1 MNKTL
6 IVPSSLNDIPLQQ
19 MLEYQQLNPELD
31 DHEKSIQAVSIFCNI
46 SVKEVTQIP
55 YEVLSRTVDLIKKA
69 LNEKPKFEPKFELN
83 GVKYGFVPN
92 LDELSTGSF
101 VDIENYYKNNELYRV
116 LSVLY
121 RPITIEGQ
129 KGRYDIEPYKGKIN
143 EEFRLI
149 PSGIAYGA
157 MVFFWTLGIDLLN
170 CTLKFLEENPKVQAM
185 STVSVTNGDG
195 LVLSTGYVMEI
206 LQELTLLRNTPFTK
220 PSFGVVTKPIWQNL
234 RKKQS
239 KKHITDEQ

>member
-31 DHEKSIQAVSIFCNI
+31 DHEKAIQAVSIFCNI

-69 LNEKPKFEPKFELN
+69 LDEKPKFEHKFELN

-101 VDIENYYKNNELYRV
+101 VDIENYYKNKELYRV

-185 STVSVTNGDG
+185 SMASPINGDG
-195 LVLSTGYVMEI
+195 LVLSTGYVTEI
-206 LQELTLLRNTPFTK
+206 LQELIQLRNTPFIK
-220 PSFGVVTKPIWQNL
+220 PSFGAATKPIWQNL
-234 RKKQS
+234 KKKQS